1 MKLVIAVI
9 ITTIS
14 PRYPISEPKKDVK
27 FKAKPSRIIA
37 KGIIILIIH
46 FPPFSMLGTRFADNA
61 PKISAK
67 VLAPILMSKSIK
79 TLFIE

>member
-9 ITTIS
+9 ITTIR
-14 PRYPISEPKKDVK
+14 PRYPISDSKNDVK
-27 FKAKPSRIIA
+27 FKAKPSKIIA
-37 KGIIILIIH
+37 KGIIIFIIH
-46 FPPFSMLGTRFADNA
+46 LPPFSMLGTRFADSA

-79 TLFIE
+79 KSFIK